1 MSVLGARNLLFYRM
15 GEIKLQGY
23 NRSTW
28 RKGTILSNE
37 NLALTCL
44 GLNLSILS
52 CNTSASNGLING
64 MKSLLLRKPY
74 PASLLTYSIHYSS
87 HLCSQ
92 HKQSKV
98 SKSQLGLFSD
108 RNRVILTPLHRALR
122 TYPE

>member
-15 GEIKLQGY
+15 GEITLQGY

-44 GLNLSILS
+44 GLSLPILS
-52 CNTSASNGLING
+52 CNTSTNNGPIHG

-74 PASLLTYSIHYSS
+74 PASLLTYSVLY
-87 HLCSQ
+87 
-92 HKQSKV
+92 
-98 SKSQLGLFSD
+98 
-108 RNRVILTPLHRALR
+108 
-122 TYPE
+122 